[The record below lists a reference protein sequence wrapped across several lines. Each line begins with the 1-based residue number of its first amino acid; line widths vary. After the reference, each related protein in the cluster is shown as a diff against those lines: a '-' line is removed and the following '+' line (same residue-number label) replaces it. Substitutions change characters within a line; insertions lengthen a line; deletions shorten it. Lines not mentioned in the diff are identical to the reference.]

1 MTSLKVRV
9 VLCRRETTLNKSIS
23 LNDLLDIDDK
33 KRRENEQY
41 ISLFGEKFVIDAIS
55 KKHSQRL
62 SAVDQLKEI
71 IHSKMNETDNREEQ
85 RDYIRGANHFIG
97 QFLQDGVKEVQ
108 AAGIELIP
116 LIIQYCTMHYG
127 TQADVN
133 YILEINLPILLK
145 KSAEAVPN
153 LVGDLPK
160 QVKPNEILNA
170 TVNIGTLGTF

>member
-1 MTSLKVRV
+1 MAAYV
-9 VLCRRETTLNKSIS
+9 NKSGKS
-23 LNDLLDIDDK
+23 HLLI
-33 KRRENEQY
+33 
-41 ISLFGEKFVIDAIS
+41 EKFVKIHKCHQNILDQET
-55 KKHSQRL
+55 KFL
-62 SAVDQLKEI
+62 DQLKEI

-85 RDYIRGANHFIG
+85 RDYIRGANHFIS

-108 AAGIELIP
+108 AAGIELIS

-170 TVNIGTLGTF
+170 TVNIGTLGKFLVLF

>member
-1 MTSLKVRV
+1 
-9 VLCRRETTLNKSIS
+9 
-23 LNDLLDIDDK
+23 
-33 KRRENEQY
+33 
-41 ISLFGEKFVIDAIS
+41 
-55 KKHSQRL
+55 
-62 SAVDQLKEI
+62 
-71 IHSKMNETDNREEQ
+71 MNETDNREEQ

-170 TVNIGTLGTF
+170 TVNIGTLGKIPPSPLRVGPQKSKEP